1 MSTIEGVSAGG
12 RYGALLVAPHPDD
25 AELGCGYLLGS
36 GSTIL
41 VLTHAGTARAEE
53 ASRAAKV
60 AGCAIAHLNLPD
72 GLLDRYALDLCE
84 VVESWVRTT
93 GCAIVAGPPAED
105 EHQDHAAV
113 ARAVR
118 AATRRTAL
126 TVLEYETPST
136 PPGWRPDTFPELS
149 AVALA
154 RQVDAVA
161 EHTSQ
166 LDHPYTRPDAIR
178 ARARRWGARIGHD
191 YAEAYRTVR
200 RSSI

>member
-1 MSTIEGVSAGG
+1 MTAP

-25 AELGCGYLLGS
+25 AELGCAYLLGQ
-36 GSTIL
+36 GTTIL
-41 VLTHAGTARAEE
+41 VLSHQGTARAEE
-53 ASRAAKV
+53 AARAAKV
-60 AGCAIAHLNLPD
+60 AGCLLAHLNLPD

-93 GCAIVAGPPAED
+93 GAAIVAGPPLSD
-105 EHQDHAAV
+105 EHQDHAAT

-118 AATRRTAL
+118 AATRRTDL
-126 TVLEYETPST
+126 TVVEYETPST
-136 PPGWRPDTFPELS
+136 PPSWTPDTFAP
-149 AVALA
+149 LA
-154 RQVDAVA
+154 EVSLQRQVDAVA

-166 LDHPYTRPDAIR
+166 AYLPYTSPDAIR
-178 ARARRWGARIGHD
+178 ARARRWGARIGHE